1 MKNIAIDNIRFVS
14 SILCGRRLA
23 VLLLAANLFLLTLY
37 VTGLSSTVLGKF
49 GQQNKKRVE
58 KHKTFLKL
66 PLEVFEAKI
75 GDRPI
80 ALGEQ
85 FDGDLDWLK
94 GLKIKVKNK
103 SDKTITWASIF
114 FIFPET
120 RLIGPVMMDQLF
132 IGQRSDISP
141 KNPPLD
147 LKPGEEMELPLESH
161 FNSIK
166 QLIESHSR
174 LDLVNDVDIEVH
186 EVMFA
191 DGTLYSGGSM
201 WKPNPDTASPHK
213 WVEIAPKV
221 DKP

>member
-1 MKNIAIDNIRFVS
+1 MRFVS
-14 SILCGRRLA
+14 SILRGRRLA
-23 VLLLAANLFLLTLY
+23 VLLVAANVVLLTLY
-37 VTGLSSTVLGKF
+37 VTGWSSSVLGQP
-49 GQQNKKRVE
+49 GRQNKKRVE

-66 PLEVFEAKI
+66 PLEISEAKV
-75 GDRPI
+75 GDKPI

-85 FDGDLDWLK
+85 FDGDVDWLN
-94 GLKIKVKNK
+94 GLTIKVRNK

-114 FIFPET
+114 FTFPET

-132 IGQRSDISP
+132 IGQRSDMSL

-147 LKPGEEMELPLESH
+147 LKPGEEMEVSLESH

-166 QLIESHSR
+166 QLIESRSR
-174 LDLVNDVDIEVH
+174 LELVNDVDIEVH

-191 DGTLYSGGSM
+191 DGTLYSGGSI

-221 DKP
+221 DRP